1 MALASGNMTEEQVQ
15 KITKQNAQMVELIT
29 QHNNTIAGFCARTTD
44 SEDQIEEIISQNAQM
59 VDLLTQHKD
68 VLATFCAK
76 ITDWGDSQIPFRQ
89 N

>member
-1 MALASGNMTEEQVQ
+1 MTEEQEQ

-29 QHNNTIAGFCARTTD
+29 QHNNTITGFCTRINH

-59 VDLLTQHKD
+59 VELLTQHKD
-68 VLATFCAK
+68 VLATFCAG